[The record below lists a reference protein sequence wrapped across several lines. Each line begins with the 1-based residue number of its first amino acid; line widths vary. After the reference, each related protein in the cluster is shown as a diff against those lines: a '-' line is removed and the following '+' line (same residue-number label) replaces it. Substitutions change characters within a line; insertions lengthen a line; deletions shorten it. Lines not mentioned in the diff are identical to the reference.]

1 MDGVRGL
8 YGRWTC
14 SSFTARIRTSLTAL
28 NNQLRTGLDKA
39 ANDAVANSLF
49 NCGQVCCAVERV
61 FVDES
66 IQNEFEQKVL
76 DIAKKWKVGNP
87 SDAGTTMGPLASQVQ
102 RDNVS
107 KQVDAAVK
115 EGAKVLYQ
123 SECPDDG
130 HGYFYPVTVLSNLNQ
145 DMQIQNLE
153 TFGPVVAMST
163 FDGTEETAIAMAN
176 HSDFGLAS
184 YVYTTDLT
192 KGSRVARKIRSG
204 QVGINCYSILAAQP
218 ACPWIGHK
226 QSGFGSHS
234 GMDGFRSFSVP
245 KSIVFTTNAPK

>member
-1 MDGVRGL
+1 MVVFKD
-8 YGRWTC
+8 
-14 SSFTARIRTSLTAL
+14 AD
-28 NNQLRTGLDKA
+28 LDVA

-61 FVDES
+61 YVDES
-66 IQNEFEQKVL
+66 IQDEFEQKVI
-76 DIAKKWKVGNP
+76 DVAKKCKVGNP
-87 SDAGTTMGPLASQVQ
+87 TDVDTTMGPLASKVQ

-107 KQVDAAVK
+107 KQVEAAING
-115 EGAKVLYQ
+115 GAKVLYQ

-130 HGYFYPVTVLSNLNQ
+130 QGNFYPVTVLSSLKP
-145 DMQIQNLE
+145 DMTIQNLE

-163 FDGTEETAIAMAN
+163 FDGSEEAAIKMAN
-176 HSDFGLAS
+176 SSDYGLAS
-184 YVYTTDLT
+184 YVYTEDLT

-204 QVGINCYSILAAQP
+204 QVGINCYSILKAQP

-245 KSIVFTTNAPK
+245 KSIVFTTNAPKK

>member
-1 MDGVRGL
+1 MVVFKD
-8 YGRWTC
+8 
-14 SSFTARIRTSLTAL
+14 AD
-28 NNQLRTGLDKA
+28 LDKA

-61 FVDES
+61 YVDGS

-76 DIAKKWKVGNP
+76 DVAKKWKVGNP
-87 SDAGTTMGPLASQVQ
+87 TDTDTTIGPLASEVQ

-107 KQVDAAVK
+107 KQVEAAIK
-115 EGAKVLYQ
+115 DGAKVLYQ
-123 SECPDDG
+123 SECPDDKQG
-130 HGYFYPVTVLSNLNQ
+130 NFYPVTVLSSLKQ
-145 DMQIQNLE
+145 DMAIQNLE
-153 TFGPVVAMST
+153 TFGPVVALST
-163 FDGTEETAIAMAN
+163 FDGTEEAAIELAN
-176 HSDFGLAS
+176 STEFGLAS
-184 YVYTTDLT
+184 YVYTSDLT
-192 KGSRVARKIRSG
+192 KGSRVARQIRSG
-204 QVGINCYSILAAQP
+204 QVGINCYSLVAAQP

>member
-1 MDGVRGL
+1 MVVFKD
-8 YGRWTC
+8 
-14 SSFTARIRTSLTAL
+14 AD
-28 NNQLRTGLDKA
+28 LDKA
-39 ANDAVANSLF
+39 ANDAVAFSLF

-61 FVDES
+61 YVDES

-76 DIAKKWKVGNP
+76 DVAKKYKVGNP
-87 SDAGTTMGPLASQVQ
+87 TDADTTIGPLASQVQ
-102 RDNVS
+102 RENVS
-107 KQVDAAVK
+107 KQVETAVK

-123 SECPDDG
+123 SDCPDDR
-130 HGYFYPVTVLSNLNQ
+130 HANFYPVTVLSSLKQ
-145 DMQIQNLE
+145 AMSIQNLE

-163 FDGTEETAIAMAN
+163 FNGTEEAAIDMAN
-176 HSDFGLAS
+176 SSEFGLAS

-204 QVGINCYSILAAQP
+204 QVGINCYSLLEAQP